1 MKNNDQLEP
10 WLVWLGV
17 VSLVLLI
24 VVTLGVLMS

>member
-1 MKNNDQLEP
+1 MKTNDQLEP

-17 VSLVLLI
+17 VSLGLLI

>member
-17 VSLVLLI
+17 ASLVFLI